1 MCHDIR
7 VRGDVGVKIE
17 DDDDVE
23 AGKELKQDKEEEKSR
38 PLYLWGCYRGV
49 EVEECATLIM
59 LDV

>member
-38 PLYLWGCYRGV
+38 PLYLWGLLSRP
-49 EVEECATLIM
+49 
-59 LDV
+59 